1 MAEEQRSGPDW
12 QQFRDGLASSVAA
25 LPDGGA
31 LLVGDRER
39 TACFVQFM
47 LDRDQIVAEV
57 ASGWDRWNRPN
68 LTDLEAA
75 ALEEIGWAAPE
86 RDPSRNHGL
95 TLRWP
100 APSAEYR
107 RVADMAVAALRDV
120 FEIGSPGSLVYKA
133 FVSPSGAALPMPR
146 LGIPSLADWRS

>member
-1 MAEEQRSGPDW
+1 VVVSDPGW
-12 QQFRDGLASSVAA
+12 QTFRDGLAASMAA

-31 LLVGDRER
+31 LLVGDQER

-47 LDRDQIVAEV
+47 FDHDHLVAEV
-57 ASGWDRWNRPN
+57 ASGWDQWDRPN
-68 LTDLEAA
+68 LTEEEYA
-75 ALEEIGWAAPE
+75 ALQRIGWPAPE

-95 TLRWP
+95 RLRWP

-120 FEIGSPGSLVYKA
+120 FEISSPESLVYKA
-133 FVSPSGAALPMPR
+133 FVSPGGDTLLMPR
-146 LGIPSLADWRS
+146 LGIPSRPGWRS